1 MGFIRFLLV
10 LFTALQGL
18 YAYDTADVRFEVET
32 LGSKRLVIKAFEGSK
47 TLFSQ
52 MVDSHFKATLMFSN
66 TVLSRHE
73 SGYRILYKGQD
84 KTSLGLDVDE
94 DGNISLENSSKQTG
108 FSARKAW
115 GFKTPG
121 IIHHSGHSLFYKL
134 LTQAQAFHNHGLL
147 KAYTG
152 DFKQNYLFNGGI
164 LHFGDETPYVDLVAY
179 QDYLPFLNP
188 NAQPVFQQGIID
200 DQGVLIAE
208 KGLRVRNLT
217 YRAQGLT
224 DIGGAGL
231 VLENAS
237 LDNLKTMMVEGPV
250 QGYIPTFTNQ
260 GLFYAD
266 SMDPSRLSLHTWHNH
281 NQVYLGQESTV
292 LAQELWNN
300 EGNLFVRG
308 NATVGSRKKA
318 KALGAVIADGVI
330 KNLIEE
336 ALDEATSKALFAKA
350 SFFSGKRKVI
360 LTRLQHTDHYL
371 NTITHHYTVDHLGR
385 QTFTHT
391 TETGYIFQH
400 RTTEKLPQ
408 EVEVEGSE
416 TPQEVHQY
424 KNDLQGRKEFLKA
437 LKQGLKERLKKLGTL
452 QANHNS
458 ILAALMKGLSEAGLS
473 SEDIQDILGGQEVIN
488 NLLDLTAAYEQL
500 DDRGRQ
506 KLNTDL
512 PEVGS
517 FLNHVASSAHR
528 LGLPVWQWVQHHG
541 AEFVDG
547 FCNMAL
553 LAARYT
559 KHPYVVGPA
568 GVCAL
573 GQLGPKAAKNL
584 QQAQLFFNKK
594 YEGSGKNHGGG
605 QAPQRIANPPKA
617 ESPVWR
623 DLKPYKGQTRTD
635 GEKFY
640 QWDYTHNDIEV
651 FSTKG
656 SRPHLGSMD
665 PVTGKIYKPALK
677 ERYLNDF

>member
-1 MGFIRFLLV
+1 MKFIKTFIV
-10 LFTALQGL
+10 LIVTIKTIV
-18 YAYDTADVRFEVET
+18 AYDTADVRFEVEN
-32 LGSKRLVIKAFEGSK
+32 LGSKRLVIKAFEKSK
-47 TLFSQ
+47 PLFSQ
-52 MVDSHFKATLMFSN
+52 TVDSSFHAALMYGN
-66 TVLSRHE
+66 TVLSRHG

-84 KTSLGLDVDE
+84 KTSLGLAIDE
-94 DGNISLENSSKQTG
+94 EGNIFLENHSEQTG

-179 QDYLPFLNP
+179 AEYLPFLSP
-188 NAQPVFQQGIID
+188 HAKPVFQQGIID

-208 KGLRVRNLT
+208 KGLRVKNLT

-231 VLENAS
+231 VLDNANI
-237 LDNLKTMMVEGPV
+237 DNRKTMTVEGPV
-250 QGYIPTFTNQ
+250 QGSLPTFTNH

-266 SMDPSRLSLHTWHNH
+266 SMDPARLSLHTWNNH

-292 LAQELWNN
+292 LARELWNN

-308 NATVGSRKKA
+308 NTTVGSRKKA

-330 KNLIEE
+330 KTLIEE
-336 ALDEATSKALFAKA
+336 ALDEATSKALFANA
-350 SFFSGKRKVI
+350 AFFSGKRKVI

-371 NTITHHYTVDHLGR
+371 NTITHHYTVDPLGR
-385 QTFTHT
+385 KTFTHT
-391 TETGYIFQH
+391 TETGYVFQH
-400 RTTEKLPQ
+400 RTTERLPQ
-408 EVEVEGSE
+408 DVEVEGPE
-416 TPQEVHQY
+416 TPQEVQHHR
-424 KNDLQGRKEFLKA
+424 NELQGRKEFLKA
-437 LKQGLKERLKKLGTL
+437 LKQGLKERLKKLGHL
-452 QANHNS
+452 NANHNS

-473 SEDIQDILGGQEVIN
+473 QEDIQDLLGGQEVVN
-488 NLLDLTAAYEQL
+488 NLVDLTAAYEQI
-500 DDRGRQ
+500 DNAGRQ
-506 KLNTDL
+506 KLTSDF

-517 FLNHVASSAHR
+517 FLHHVASSAHR
-528 LGLPVWQWVQHHG
+528 LSLPVWQWVQQNG

-559 KHPYVVGPA
+559 KHPWVVGPA
-568 GVCAL
+568 GVCAF

-584 QQAQLFFNKK
+584 QQAHLFFNKK
-594 YEGSGKNHGGG
+594 YEDGGKNHGGG
-605 QAPQRIANPPKA
+605 QAPQRITNLPKA

-623 DLKPYKGQTRTD
+623 ELKPYKGQTRTD

-640 QWDYTHNDIEV
+640 KWDHTHNDIEV

-656 SRPHLGSMD
+656 KKDHLGSMN
-665 PVTGKIYKPALK
+665 PMTGKIYKPAVKGRFLV
-677 ERYLNDF
+677 DF